1 MIRIALPLAVVF
13 SLFAAGCTRAAED
26 TAFGEKVRAYLL
38 AHPEVLEEVANK
50 LQEKKAQEAQ
60 TQAVEAIR
68 EHRKALE
75 QDPRDFV
82 ANPRG
87 KVTVTEFYDY
97 RCAHCINAAPQVL
110 AVIRANPDVRFVFKE
125 LPIFGAPSERA
136 ARAAIGVKRAGGDYV
151 AVYQAFMSTKPL
163 DDAAID
169 RILKERGYDPKAAET
184 GALKA
189 EADKQLADIQQ
200 LAVDLGI
207 EGTPAFIIGDVL
219 VPGEDM
225 DAVNAAIKAER
236 AKAKG

>member
-1 MIRIALPLAVVF
+1 MFRIALPLAVAF
-13 SLFAAGCTRAAED
+13 SLLAAGCTRAAED

-38 AHPEVLEEVANK
+38 THPEVLEEVIAK
-50 LQEKKAQEAQ
+50 LQEKKAAEAK
-60 TQAVEAIR
+60 TKAVAAIN

-75 QDPRDFV
+75 RDPRDFV

-87 KVTVTEFYDY
+87 RITVTEFYDY

-110 AVIRANPDVRFVFKE
+110 AIIRANPDVRFVFKE

-151 AVYQAFMSTKPL
+151 AIHQAFMSTKPL
-163 DDAAID
+163 DDAAVD
-169 RILKERGYDPKAAET
+169 RILTQHGYDPKAAET

-189 EADKQLADIQQ
+189 DADKQLTDTQ
-200 LAVDLGI
+200 LLAANLGI

-236 AKAKG
+236 AKLKG